1 MSCRRFIRLSVYP
14 SVRLLLVPCVFS
26 SIAAS
31 QQPRSEQRC
40 LIELE
45 RPLLREGTRVEV
57 APGFVNFFGGGD
69 ARFRCRNMQIRM
81 RSDSVAIYQGDI
93 AQFIGQVRYQDSTVI
108 MTSDFGTYTRNGEKW
123 EARGNVV
130 LQNIKD
136 GTVLRGPM
144 LDYWRQIPGFRDSA
158 EMYAAERPTVTLPV
172 KDTAETDPEPYVVV
186 GDWIRTMGSN
196 RLIARG
202 RVTIDRSDFRGRAD
216 SLHLD
221 TGPANLGSL
230 VGSASLK
237 RVAEDSFDLNGKRID
252 LKLDQKELT
261 YVTALDSAKLRS
273 ADMSLDGD
281 TIGLDVN
288 NRKVEQTLAWGSSIR
303 PLALSSGYEV
313 RGDSMAFDT
322 PEQALKEIRAF
333 GSAWVGAVPDSGTS
347 DRDWIAGDTVRAEFV
362 KRDSAG
368 SDQTSVKLI
377 EARGTAS
384 ALYRLRQAGQ
394 TQASITYNKG
404 DLIRIR
410 MRLTGDSTQ
419 VDSVEV
425 IGNVEGIHLQPA
437 PPRRDTARTD
447 TTASSDGRMVRWA
460 DDTSRRPAPTVPGV
474 PRGRHPT
481 YPTHPSSPTWQPRK
495 GRA

>member
-1 MSCRRFIRLSVYP
+1 MV
-14 SVRLLLVPCVFS
+14 S
-26 SIAAS
+26 SIAES
-31 QQPRSEQRC
+31 QQPRSEERC

-45 RPLLREGTRVEV
+45 RPLLREGTRIEV
-57 APGFVNFFGGGD
+57 APGYVNFFGGGD

-81 RSDSVAIYQGDI
+81 RSDSVAIYQGSV
-93 AQFIGQVRYQDSTVI
+93 AQFIGQVRYQDSSVI
-108 MTSDFGTYTRNGEKW
+108 MTSDFGTYFRDGEKW

-136 GTVLRGPM
+136 GTVLRGPS

-158 EMYAAERPTVTLPV
+158 EMFAAERPTVTIPV
-172 KDTAETDPEPYVVV
+172 KDTAETEPEPYIVV
-186 GDWIRTMGSN
+186 GDWIRTRGSN

-202 RVTIDRSDFRGRAD
+202 QVTIDRSDFRGRAD
-216 SLHLD
+216 SLNLD

-252 LKLDQKELT
+252 LKLDQRELT
-261 YVTALDSAKLRS
+261 YVTALDSATLRS

-288 NRKVEQTLAWGSSIR
+288 NRKVEQTLAWGSTVR

-333 GSAWVGAVPDSGTS
+333 GNAWVGAVPDSGTS

-368 SDQTSVKLI
+368 SDKTSVKLI
-377 EARGTAS
+377 EARGQAS
-384 ALYRLRQAGQ
+384 ALYRLRQGGQ
-394 TQASITYNKG
+394 TRASITYNKG

-425 IGNVEGIHLQPA
+425 VGNVEGIHLQPA
-437 PPRRDTARTD
+437 PARRDTTKTD
-447 TTASSDGRMVRWA
+447 TTTRSDRSGKS
-460 DDTSRRPAPTVPGV
+460 DTSDRVAMAAKSAPTYPTHPTYPTGS
-474 PRGRHPT
+474 HPT
-481 YPTHPSSPTWQPRK
+481 YPTHPSYPAGLSSFLIRK